1 MLGNVIY
8 TITANCQDCY
18 RCIRECPVSAIRITD
33 GQAVIVD
40 ELCIKCG
47 NCVRECPQHAKTIRS
62 DLDDVK
68 ALVESGRPLIAS
80 VAPSFAALYTG
91 PLVSRLPS
99 ALRSLGFRY
108 VSETAEGAK
117 YITEKSLGDDYLGS
131 VCTAC
136 PVVVNYV
143 EKYRPEFIHT
153 LIPVTAPLIAH
164 GRLLKSLHPDAAVI
178 FIGPCAAKKQE
189 IARPEN
195 LGAVD
200 VALTFQELK
209 IWLDQEGVNLEECSV
224 SSFDSFFETGEA
236 RLFPIQG
243 GMLKTAGI
251 LNDGLEADVSHMS
264 GPLEV
269 MGLFS
274 GPSNLMG
281 KKIEP
286 LFCRDGC
293 IGGPSFVA
301 DSTLFERR
309 ASLISYARSF
319 HEATAASPRP
329 EVIFSH
335 VFKNDRREP
344 GRFTEDQINK
354 VFERTGKTDPVF
366 QLNCGAC
373 GYDSCRENA
382 LAVLDGMAEPEMC
395 IPYMRRLAQQRT
407 DRIMETI
414 PNGIVVLDSELSMI
428 KMNPAFM
435 KMFMCN
441 NGILGRRVSYLVSA
455 EGYEKLQAGE
465 LQQYESIKTKYGI
478 RYHEILYAL
487 RDEGQYV
494 GIYSDISRIKYDTNQ
509 LDVIQ
514 TQTLQTA
521 REFLEHQVTFAQE
534 MAHFLGKSTAK
545 SEEIAKRIISLYE
558 DDEDEAKA

>member
-1 MLGNVIY
+1 MQGNVIY

-18 RCIRECPVSAIRITD
+18 RCIRNCPVAAIRITG
-33 GQAVIVD
+33 GQAIIVQ
-40 ELCIKCG
+40 ELCVKCG
-47 NCVRECPQHAKTIRS
+47 NCVRECPQRAKTIRS
-62 DLDDVK
+62 DLDKAK
-68 ALVESGRPLIAS
+68 ALFNGGAKVVAS
-80 VAPSFAALYTG
+80 VAPSFPAMYPG
-91 PLVSRLPS
+91 PLALKLPT
-99 ALRSLGFRY
+99 ALRILGFSH
-108 VSETAEGAK
+108 VTETAEGAK
-117 YITEKSLGDDYLGS
+117 YVTEKSLGEDYNGA

-153 LIPVTAPLIAH
+153 LIPVAGPIIAH
-164 GRLLKSLHPDAAVI
+164 GRLLKSLFPEAKVI
-178 FIGPCAAKKQE
+178 FIGPCAAKKDE
-189 IARPEN
+189 IERPEN
-195 LGAVD
+195 RGAVD
-200 VALTFQELK
+200 AALTFGELSE
-209 IWLDQEGVNLEECSV
+209 WLRSQRVDLDECEEG
-224 SSFDSFFETGEA
+224 SFDSFFEVGEA

-251 LNDGLEADVSHMS
+251 LNDGLEPEVFHLS
-264 GPLEV
+264 GASEV
-269 MGLFS
+269 MELFS
-274 GPSNLMG
+274 GSSNFMG
-281 KKIEP
+281 KRIEP

-293 IGGPSFVA
+293 IAGPSFESG
-301 DSTLFERR
+301 STIFERR
-309 ASLISYARSF
+309 ANLINYARLS
-319 HEATAASPRP
+319 HEP
-329 EVIFSH
+329 EELR
-335 VFKNDRREP
+335 NREAVDVEHD
-344 GRFTEDQINK
+344 FLNEKQEAQLYTEEQITR
-354 VFERTGKTDPVF
+354 VFERTGKTDPVY

-382 LAVLDGMAEPEMC
+382 LAVLRGMAEPEMC

-414 PNGIVVLDSELSMI
+414 PNGIVVVDSDLNMV

-441 NGILGRRVSYLVSA
+441 NGLLGRRVSYLLNA
-455 EGYEKLQAGE
+455 EGFERLQTGDE
-465 LQQYESIKTKYGI
+465 EQYESIKSKYGI

-494 GIYSDISRIKYDTNQ
+494 GIYSDISKLKYDTNQ

-514 TQTLQTA
+514 TQTLQHA

-545 SEEIAKRIISLYE
+545 SEEIAKRIISLYSVE
-558 DDEDEAKA
+558 EEEKA